1 MAVKINFPKRE
12 IPSISVVSLANL
24 ALIIAV
30 FMVIVVKIEYSEKS
44 KIINLPKLNNSFKIP
59 TQSKVSTILIVN
71 DNEIYAEGFR
81 IKSLDDLSTIY
92 LTKSQKDIS
101 VLIKADKNVKV
112 NTIIEVMDK
121 LRQIGINKIAFITG
135 G

>member
-1 MAVKINFPKRE
+1 MAVKINLPKRE
-12 IPSISVVSLANL
+12 IPSIPIISLANL
-24 ALIIAV
+24 AFIMAV
-30 FMVIVVKIEYSEKS
+30 FMVIIFKIEYYEKS
-44 KIINLPKLNNSFKIP
+44 KIIIPPKLDNSFKIP
-59 TQSKVSTILIVN
+59 AQSKSSSILIVN
-71 DNEIYAEGFR
+71 DNEIYIEGLR

-92 LTKSQKDIS
+92 LPKSRGDIL

-112 NTIIEVMDK
+112 STIIGIMDK

>member
-12 IPSISVVSLANL
+12 IPSISFVSLANL

-30 FMVIVVKIEYSEKS
+30 FMVIVVKIEYYEKS
-44 KIINLPKLNNSFKIP
+44 KVINLPKLNNSFKIP

-92 LTKSQKDIS
+92 LMKSQKDIS

>member
-30 FMVIVVKIEYSEKS
+30 FMVIVVKVEYYEKS
-44 KIINLPKLNNSFKIP
+44 KIINPPKLNNSYKIP

>member
-30 FMVIVVKIEYSEKS
+30 FMVIVVKVEYYEKS
-44 KIINLPKLNNSFKIP
+44 KVINLPKLNNSFKIP

-92 LTKSQKDIS
+92 LIKSQKDIS

>member
-12 IPSISVVSLANL
+12 IPSISFVSLANL

-30 FMVIVVKIEYSEKS
+30 FMVIVVKVEYSEKS
-44 KIINLPKLNNSFKIP
+44 KFINLPKLNNSFKIP

-92 LTKSQKDIS
+92 LIKSQKDIS

>member
-12 IPSISVVSLANL
+12 IPSISIISLANL
-24 ALIIAV
+24 AFIMAI
-30 FMVIVVKIEYSEKS
+30 FMVIVVKVEYYEKS
-44 KIINLPKLNNSFKIP
+44 KVINLPKLNNSFKIP
-59 TQSKVSTILIVN
+59 TQSKTSTILVVN
-71 DNEIYAEGFR
+71 DNEIYAEGFK

-92 LTKSQKDIS
+92 LTKSQKD
-101 VLIKADKNVKV
+101 VLILIKSDKNVRV
-112 NTIIEVMDK
+112 NTIIEIMDK